1 MRKSL
6 TEQTA
11 IQKAVA
17 LLNDPKVRLVGH
29 RAQLILALLKHEGQ
43 RRDLAESRAQR
54 KHEIKVLTLKTTLAR
69 LATHTPEDG
78 QASRAAVTAA
88 REFLAR
94 VNAQEKGDSR

>member
-11 IQKAVA
+11 IQRAVA

-29 RAQLILALLKHEGQ
+29 RTQLILALLKHESQ
-43 RRDLAESRAQR
+43 RRDLAEARAQR
-54 KHEIKVLTLKTTLAR
+54 KHEIEVLTLKTGLAR
-69 LATHTPEDG
+69 LATQTPDDG
-78 QASRAAVTAA
+78 QPSSAAVTAA

-94 VNAQEKGDSR
+94 VNAQEKGEAL